1 MPIYEYTHT
10 NKEDNQNC
18 SLGFEIMQPIT
29 AAPLTTCPRCGKP
42 CIKKYSSF
50 TSPQSTNSSLSKSN
64 LEKHG
69 FTQFKKKGKG
79 YYEKTAGEG
88 PAGFVGDGQ

>member
-1 MPIYEYTHT
+1 MPIYEYVHT
-10 NKEDNQNC
+10 NEEDSKKC
-18 SLGFEIMQPIT
+18 SLGFELMQSIT
-29 AAPLTTCPRCGKP
+29 EKPLTKCPRCGQP
-42 CIKKYSSF
+42 CKKKYSPF
-50 TSPQSTNSSLSKSN
+50 ASPQKSKDLLSKSN

-88 PAGFVGDGQ
+88 PAGFVGDTK